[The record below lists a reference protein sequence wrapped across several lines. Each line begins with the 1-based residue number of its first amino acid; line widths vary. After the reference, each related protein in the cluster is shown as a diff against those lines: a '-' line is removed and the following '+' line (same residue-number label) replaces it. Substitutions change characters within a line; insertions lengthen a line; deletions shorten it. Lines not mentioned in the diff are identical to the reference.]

1 MKTAPVSQG
10 PLLQQSLGDLKIT
23 GLTRNWGDFAL
34 KELSLEAK
42 AGEYLVVL
50 GPSGSG
56 KTLLLET
63 LAGLHQPERG
73 KIELGGEDIT
83 NLAPEKR
90 KVGFVYQ
97 KYYLFPHLSVRD
109 NLAFGLRY
117 QRLSRA
123 EKHQRI
129 QRAARE
135 VGIEYLLNR
144 PTVANLSGGEMQK
157 VALARA
163 LCVEPRLI
171 LLDEPL
177 SSMDYHSR
185 ENVFPL
191 LLGLKARFQVPIL
204 HVTHDHNEALQLA
217 DRIAVMF
224 NGRLVQIG
232 PAREVFWQ
240 PKTRQ
245 VARFLGIP
253 NLAEAEIEVG
263 PEGARAVMD
272 GRRLRLPKEIHVSG
286 GKHWLCFRPEAI
298 EPRPEKAAG
307 ENVLSARLVELSAS
321 GFLMRATLQLGKDT
335 FAARVPAGQ
344 VQAAGWQVGA
354 EVKFALPPESLHVV
368 ED

>member
-232 PAREVFWQ
+232 PAR
-240 PKTRQ
+240 
-245 VARFLGIP
+245 
-253 NLAEAEIEVG
+253 
-263 PEGARAVMD
+263 
-272 GRRLRLPKEIHVSG
+272 
-286 GKHWLCFRPEAI
+286 
-298 EPRPEKAAG
+298 
-307 ENVLSARLVELSAS
+307 
-321 GFLMRATLQLGKDT
+321 
-335 FAARVPAGQ
+335 
-344 VQAAGWQVGA
+344 
-354 EVKFALPPESLHVV
+354 
-368 ED
+368 